1 MKRVLYIA
9 MAVMIGGS
17 TFAQDG
23 KALYQQECGACHMV
37 YQPQFLPKRSW
48 QKIMQTLQDHF
59 GSDAS
64 LDRSDQQKIT
74 QYLLKNSGDSKKV
87 FGEFREIIQS
97 IPPTKTPLRI
107 SETPYFKKEHRKI
120 PKKAITQ
127 KAVRSISNCTACHS
141 KAQKGDFGERSL
153 AIPNYPNWED

>member
-1 MKRVLYIA
+1 MKRAIYIA
-9 MAVMIGGS
+9 LAVMLGGFA
-17 TFAQDG
+17 FAQDG
-23 KALYQQECGACHMV
+23 KTLYQQECGACHMV

-64 LDRSDQQKIT
+64 LDSADKEKIT
-74 QYLLKNSGDSKKV
+74 KYLLANSGDSKRV
-87 FGEFREIIQS
+87 LGEFREIIQS
-97 IPPTKTPLRI
+97 IPPTQTPLRI

-120 PKKAITQ
+120 PRKAITQ
-127 KAVRSISNCTACHS
+127 KEVRSFANCNACHT
-141 KAQKGDFGERSL
+141 KAQQGDFSERTL